1 MLLQQLVAHAETL
14 PDAVPS
20 GYQRKLV
27 RYVIDL
33 AADGRGLQISQI
45 GDDPKNRGMSL
56 AVPHMKRANGI
67 RPILLADTATYTL
80 GIPREKDDP
89 QRVKEQV
96 AAYRAVVERCAVATG
111 DPSVQAIARFLSH
124 LPESLP
130 SLPDNFDPSATMT
143 FEVDGVR
150 PINLPAVQ
158 RFWAAALGG
167 GEEEADGP
175 LFECIAC
182 GQIKPAVRIHPLKI
196 KGILAGQ
203 SGGTDLISANNDAYF
218 SYGLESSLIAP
229 TCADCA
235 EKYANG
241 LNDLLAKRSTHL
253 RISGIEYCAWAAG
266 GKDTAVIDLLDEQTS
281 ELALRILDA
290 FWSGREAS
298 LLIDPSPFYA
308 LALSGNGARTVVLAW
323 LDTTLG
329 QAYRRL
335 RDYFN
340 AQRIV
345 DFDGTLGK
353 PYPLR
358 RLASAMV
365 RDPNKQ
371 QPPPNDVAALLRFAL
386 AGTPLALDLL
396 NQAVLRC
403 RAEQGVRRDRAAL
416 IKMVLVSRGLID
428 GEGGRMESLDLENR
442 DPAYLCGRLL
452 AILDAIQRQALGNP
466 NTTIIDRFYG
476 SASSAPA
483 SVFGTLMRGAQPH
496 LAKLRKD
503 RHGAY
508 VALSERLEQVTTG
521 LKEFPPTLTLQQQ
534 GLFALGFYHQ
544 RGEDRRQARERA
556 AARAANDDAEA
567 AIEPA

>member
-20 GYQRKLV
+20 GYQRKMV
-27 RYVIDL
+27 RYLIDL
-33 AADGRGLQISQI
+33 SADGRGLQISQI
-45 GDDPKNRGMSL
+45 GDDPKNRGMAL

-89 QRVKEQV
+89 SRVKDQV
-96 AAYRAVVERCAVATG
+96 AAYRAVVERCAAETG
-111 DPSVQAIARFLSH
+111 EPSVQTIAHFLSRI
-124 LPESLP
+124 PESMP
-130 SLPDNFDPSATMT
+130 ALPDNFDPSATMT

-150 PINLPAVQ
+150 PVNLPAVQ
-158 RFWAAALGG
+158 RFWASALGG
-167 GEEEADGP
+167 DDAEEGGQQ
-175 LFECIAC
+175 FECIVC
-182 GQIKPAVRIHPLKI
+182 GQMKPAVRIHPLKI

-203 SGGTDLISANNDAYF
+203 SGGTDLISGNNDAYF
-218 SYGLESSLIAP
+218 SYGLENSLIADR
-229 TCADCA
+229 A
-235 EKYANG
+235 
-241 LNDLLAKRSTHL
+241 THL
-253 RISGIEYCAWAAG
+253 RSAGIEYCAWAAAG
-266 GKDTAVIDLLDEQTS
+266 RETGIIDLLDEQTS
-281 ELALRILDA
+281 DLALRILDA

-298 LLIDPSPFYA
+298 LFIDPSPFYA

-329 QAYRRL
+329 QAYQRL

-345 DFDGTLGK
+345 EYDGAPGK
-353 PYPLR
+353 PFPLR
-358 RLASAMV
+358 RLANAMV
-365 RDPNKQ
+365 RDPAKQ
-371 QPPPNDVAALLRFAL
+371 QPPRNDVAALMRFAL
-386 AGTPLALDLL
+386 AGTPLPLDLL

-416 IKMVLVSRGLID
+416 IKMVLVSRGLVD

-483 SVFGTLMRGAQPH
+483 SVFGTLMRGAHPH

-508 VALSERLEQVTTG
+508 LALSERLEQVSIG

-544 RGEDRRQARERA
+544 RGEDRRQVRERA
-556 AARAANDDAEA
+556 AARQANDDAEA